1 MESKFNFED
10 DKTSLAKADVQR
22 DAQGF
27 FKSALEFL
35 KLLLSF
41 RKDTDYK
48 STLEAIKADIPFR
61 GATAWVLICSIF
73 LASIGLNANSTA
85 VVIGAMLIAPL
96 MGPVL
101 GFGVSLALNDVET
114 LRRSLINFL
123 VMVLLSVSTATLFFA
138 LFPLREESSELLARV
153 SPDIRDVM
161 IAFFGGLA
169 LIIARTKKGTIASVI
184 FGVAIAT
191 ALMPPLCTVGYGLA
205 QGNVAYALGALYL
218 FTINTIFIALAAYL
232 VVKLL
237 RFPMTQYANAKKRK
251 YTSRMATLL
260 AILMIIPAVF
270 TFINVL
276 QKSQFQ
282 AAAISFLDKELH
294 GLPHSDYL
302 KQTARIEYKKEASK
316 VVINTFGMDPLA
328 PEVVSLLQNRM
339 KTYDALSQTQ
349 LIINQQERQSDLVN
363 SQRYLKELRK
373 RDSLDLIQKEQQITQ
388 LKNEVQKLSGDIR
401 QNISFSEIAK
411 EMQVISPNVAGVS
424 YAYTYRSNFDTID
437 TLMVF
442 GVEWKMGLDSIVI
455 SNETL
460 RLKNWLNLKME
471 NQPFELNSK
480 NY

>member
-1 MESKFNFED
+1 MESKFNFDE
-10 DKTSLAKADVQR
+10 DKTSAAKADVQR

-27 FKSALEFL
+27 FRSALQFL
-35 KLLLSF
+35 RLLLSF

-48 STLEAIKADIPFR
+48 ATLEAVKADIPFR

-101 GFGVSLALNDVET
+101 GVGVSLALNDVET
-114 LRRSLINFL
+114 LRRSMVNFL
-123 VMVLLSVSTATLFFA
+123 VMVLLSVATATLFFA
-138 LFPLREESSELLARV
+138 VFPLREESSELLARV
-153 SPDIRDVM
+153 SPDIRDVL

-205 QGNVAYALGALYL
+205 QANIAYALGALYL
-218 FTINTIFIALAAYL
+218 FTINAIFIALAAYL

-251 YTSRMATLL
+251 RTSRLATLL
-260 AILMIIPAVF
+260 AILMMIPAGF
-270 TFINVL
+270 TFVEVL
-276 QKSQFQ
+276 QKSQFET
-282 AAAISFLDKELH
+282 AASSFLEQELM

-302 KQTARIEYKKEASK
+302 KQTARIEYGKDSSK
-316 VVINTFGMDPLA
+316 VVINTFGMDPIA
-328 PEVVSLLQNRM
+328 SEVVALLQNRM
-339 KTYDALSQTQ
+339 RTYDALLKTE
-349 LIINQQERQSDLVN
+349 LIVNQQERQSDLVN

-373 RDSLDLIQKEQQITQ
+373 RDSLDLIQKEQQIAQ
-388 LKNEVQKLSGDIR
+388 LTEEVRKLSGKTL
-401 QNISFSEIAK
+401 QQVSFAEIAK
-411 EMQVISPNVAGVS
+411 EMQVISPLVTGVS
-424 YAYTYRSNFDTID
+424 YAQTYRSNFSTID

-442 GVEWKMGLDSIVI
+442 GVEWKSGLDSIAI
-455 SNETL
+455 ADETV
-460 RLKNWLNLKME
+460 RLKNWLALKLE
-471 NQPFELNSK
+471 DQPFELEQK
-480 NY
+480 D

>member
-1 MESKFNFED
+1 MESKFNFDD
-10 DKTSLAKADVQR
+10 DKTSAAKADVQR

-27 FKSALEFL
+27 FRSALKFL
-35 KLLLSF
+35 RLLLSF

-48 STLEAIKADIPFR
+48 ATLEAVKADIPFR

-101 GFGVSLALNDVET
+101 GVGVSLALNDVET
-114 LRRSLINFL
+114 LRRSMVNFL
-123 VMVLLSVSTATLFFA
+123 VMVLLSVATATLFFA
-138 LFPLREESSELLARV
+138 VFPLREESSELLARV
-153 SPDIRDVM
+153 SPDIRDVL

-205 QGNVAYALGALYL
+205 QANIAYALGALYL
-218 FTINTIFIALAAYL
+218 FTINAIFIALAAYL

-251 YTSRMATLL
+251 RTSRLATLL
-260 AILMIIPAVF
+260 AILMMIPAGF
-270 TFINVL
+270 TFVEVL
-276 QKSQFQ
+276 QKNQFET
-282 AAAISFLDKELH
+282 AASSFLEQELM

-302 KQTARIEYKKEASK
+302 KQTARIEYGKDSSK
-316 VVINTFGMDPLA
+316 VVINTFGMDPIA
-328 PEVVSLLQNRM
+328 PEVVALLQNRM
-339 KTYDALSQTQ
+339 RTYDALLKTE
-349 LIINQQERQSDLVN
+349 LIVNQQERQSDLVN

-373 RDSLDLIQKEQQITQ
+373 RDSLDLIQKEKQIAQ
-388 LKNEVQKLSGDIR
+388 LTEEVRKLSGKTL
-401 QNISFSEIAK
+401 QQVSFAEIAK
-411 EMQVISPNVAGVS
+411 EMQVISPLVVGVS
-424 YAYTYRSNFDTID
+424 YAQTYLSNFSTID

-442 GVEWKMGLDSIVI
+442 GVEWKSGLDSIAI
-455 SNETL
+455 ADETV
-460 RLKNWLNLKME
+460 RLKNWLAVKLE
-471 NQPFELNSK
+471 DQPFELEQK
-480 NY
+480 D

>member
-1 MESKFNFED
+1 MESKFNFDD
-10 DKTSLAKADVQR
+10 DKTSAAKADVQR

-27 FKSALEFL
+27 FRSALQFL
-35 KLLLSF
+35 RLLLSF

-48 STLEAIKADIPFR
+48 ATLEAVKADIPFR

-101 GFGVSLALNDVET
+101 GVGVSLALNDVET
-114 LRRSLINFL
+114 LRRSMVNFL
-123 VMVLLSVSTATLFFA
+123 VMVLLSVATATLFFA
-138 LFPLREESSELLARV
+138 VFPLREESSELLARV
-153 SPDIRDVM
+153 SPDIRDVL

-205 QGNVAYALGALYL
+205 QANIAYALGALYL
-218 FTINTIFIALAAYL
+218 FTINAIFIALAAYL

-251 YTSRMATLL
+251 RTSRLATLL
-260 AILMIIPAVF
+260 AILMMIPAGF
-270 TFINVL
+270 TFVEVL
-276 QKSQFQ
+276 QKSQFET
-282 AAAISFLDKELH
+282 AASSFLEQELM

-302 KQTARIEYKKEASK
+302 KQTARIEYGKDSSK

-328 PEVVSLLQNRM
+328 PEVVALLQNRM
-339 KTYDALSQTQ
+339 RTYDALLKTE
-349 LIINQQERQSDLVN
+349 LIVNQQERQSDLVN

-373 RDSLDLIQKEQQITQ
+373 RDSLDLIQKEQQIAQ
-388 LKNEVQKLSGDIR
+388 LTEEVRKLSGKTL
-401 QNISFSEIAK
+401 QQVSFAEIAK
-411 EMQVISPNVAGVS
+411 EMQVISPLVVGVS
-424 YAYTYRSNFDTID
+424 YAQTYRSNFSTID

-442 GVEWKMGLDSIVI
+442 GVEWKSGLDSIAI
-455 SNETL
+455 ADETV
-460 RLKNWLNLKME
+460 RLKNWLALKLE
-471 NQPFELNSK
+471 DQPFEIEQK
-480 NY
+480 D

>member
-1 MESKFNFED
+1 MESKFNFDE
-10 DKTSLAKADVQR
+10 DKTSAAKADVQR

-27 FKSALEFL
+27 FRSALQFL
-35 KLLLSF
+35 RLLLSF

-48 STLEAIKADIPFR
+48 ATLEAVKADIPFR

-101 GFGVSLALNDVET
+101 GVGVSLALNDVET
-114 LRRSLINFL
+114 LRRSMVNFL
-123 VMVLLSVSTATLFFA
+123 VMVLLSVATATLFFA
-138 LFPLREESSELLARV
+138 VFPLREESSELLARV
-153 SPDIRDVM
+153 SPDIRDVL

-205 QGNVAYALGALYL
+205 QANIAYALGALYL
-218 FTINTIFIALAAYL
+218 FTINAIFIALAAYL

-251 YTSRMATLL
+251 RTSRLATLL
-260 AILMIIPAVF
+260 AILMMIPAGF
-270 TFINVL
+270 TFVEVL
-276 QKSQFQ
+276 QKSQFET
-282 AAAISFLDKELH
+282 AASSFLEQELM

-302 KQTARIEYKKEASK
+302 KQTARIEYGKDSSK
-316 VVINTFGMDPLA
+316 VVINTFGMDPIA
-328 PEVVSLLQNRM
+328 PEVVALLQNRM
-339 KTYDALSQTQ
+339 RTYDALLKTE
-349 LIINQQERQSDLVN
+349 LIVNQQERQSDLVN

-373 RDSLDLIQKEQQITQ
+373 RDSLDLIQKEQQIAQ
-388 LKNEVQKLSGDIR
+388 LTEEVRKLSGKTL
-401 QNISFSEIAK
+401 QQVSFAEIAK
-411 EMQVISPNVAGVS
+411 EMQVISPLVVGVS
-424 YAYTYRSNFDTID
+424 YAQTYRSNFSTID

-442 GVEWKMGLDSIVI
+442 GVEWKSGLDSIAI
-455 SNETL
+455 ADETV
-460 RLKNWLNLKME
+460 RLKNWLALKLE
-471 NQPFELNSK
+471 DQPFELEQK
-480 NY
+480 D

>member
-1 MESKFNFED
+1 MESKFNFDD
-10 DKTSLAKADVQR
+10 DKTSAAKADVQR

-27 FKSALEFL
+27 FRSALQFL
-35 KLLLSF
+35 RLLLSF

-48 STLEAIKADIPFR
+48 ATLEAVKADIPFR

-101 GFGVSLALNDVET
+101 GVGVSLALNDVET
-114 LRRSLINFL
+114 LRRSMVNFL
-123 VMVLLSVSTATLFFA
+123 VMVLLSVATATLFFA
-138 LFPLREESSELLARV
+138 VFPLREESSELLARV
-153 SPDIRDVM
+153 SPDIRDVL

-205 QGNVAYALGALYL
+205 QANIAYALGALYL
-218 FTINTIFIALAAYL
+218 FTINAIFIALAAYL

-251 YTSRMATLL
+251 RTSRLATLL
-260 AILMIIPAVF
+260 AILMMIPAGF
-270 TFINVL
+270 TFVEVL
-276 QKSQFQ
+276 QKSQFET
-282 AAAISFLDKELH
+282 AASSFLEQELM

-302 KQTARIEYKKEASK
+302 KQTARIEYGKDSSK
-316 VVINTFGMDPLA
+316 VVINTFGMDPIA
-328 PEVVSLLQNRM
+328 PEVVALLQNRM
-339 KTYDALSQTQ
+339 RTYDALLKTE
-349 LIINQQERQSDLVN
+349 LIVNQQERQSDLVN

-373 RDSLDLIQKEQQITQ
+373 RDSLDLIQKEKQIAQ
-388 LKNEVQKLSGDIR
+388 LTEEVRKLSGKTL
-401 QNISFSEIAK
+401 QQVSFVEIAK
-411 EMQVISPNVAGVS
+411 EMQVISPLVVGVS
-424 YAYTYRSNFDTID
+424 YAQTYRSNFSTID

-442 GVEWKMGLDSIVI
+442 GVEWKSGLDSIAI
-455 SNETL
+455 ADETV
-460 RLKNWLNLKME
+460 RLKNWLALKLE
-471 NQPFELNSK
+471 DQPFELEQK
-480 NY
+480 D

>member
-1 MESKFNFED
+1 
-10 DKTSLAKADVQR
+10 
-22 DAQGF
+22 
-27 FKSALEFL
+27 
-35 KLLLSF
+35 LLSF

-270 TFINVL
+270 TFVNVL

-282 AAAISFLDKELH
+282 AAAVSFLEEELE

-302 KQTARIEYKKEASK
+302 KQTARIEYKKEDSK

-328 PEVVSLLQNRM
+328 PEVVALLQNRM
-339 KTYDALSQTQ
+339 KTYDALSQTK
-349 LIINQQERQSDLVN
+349 LIINQQERQSDLAN

-401 QNISFSEIAK
+401 QKISFSEIAK

-424 YAYTYRSNFDTID
+424 YAYTFRSNFDTID

>member
-1 MESKFNFED
+1 MESKFNFDD
-10 DKTSLAKADVQR
+10 DKTSAAKADVQR

-27 FKSALEFL
+27 FRSALQFL
-35 KLLLSF
+35 RLLLSF

-48 STLEAIKADIPFR
+48 ATLEAVKADIPFR

-101 GFGVSLALNDVET
+101 GVGVSLALNDVET
-114 LRRSLINFL
+114 LRRSMVNFL
-123 VMVLLSVSTATLFFA
+123 VMVLLSVATATLFFA
-138 LFPLREESSELLARV
+138 VFPLREESSELLARV
-153 SPDIRDVM
+153 SPDIRDVL

-205 QGNVAYALGALYL
+205 QANIAYALGALYL
-218 FTINTIFIALAAYL
+218 FTINAIFIALAAYL

-251 YTSRMATLL
+251 RTSRMATLL
-260 AILMIIPAVF
+260 AILMMIPAGF
-270 TFINVL
+270 TFVEVL
-276 QKSQFQ
+276 QKSQFETS
-282 AAAISFLDKELH
+282 ASSFLEQELI

-302 KQTARIEYKKEASK
+302 KQTARIEYGKDSSK

-328 PEVVSLLQNRM
+328 PEVVALLQNRM
-339 KTYDALSQTQ
+339 RTYDALLKTE
-349 LIINQQERQSDLVN
+349 LIVNQQERQSDLVN

-373 RDSLDLIQKEQQITQ
+373 RDSLDLIQKEQQIAQ
-388 LKNEVQKLSGDIR
+388 LTEEVRKLSGKTL
-401 QNISFSEIAK
+401 QQVSFAEIAK
-411 EMQVISPNVAGVS
+411 EMQVISPLVVGVS
-424 YAYTYRSNFDTID
+424 YAQTYRSNFSTID

-442 GVEWKMGLDSIVI
+442 GVEWKSGLDSIAI
-455 SNETL
+455 ADETV
-460 RLKNWLNLKME
+460 RLKNWLALKLE
-471 NQPFELNSK
+471 DQPFEIEQK
-480 NY
+480 D